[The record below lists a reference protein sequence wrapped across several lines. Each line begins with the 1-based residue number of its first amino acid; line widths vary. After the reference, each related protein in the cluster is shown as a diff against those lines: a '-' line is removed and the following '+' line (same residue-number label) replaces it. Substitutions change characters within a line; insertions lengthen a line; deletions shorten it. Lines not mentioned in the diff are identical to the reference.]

1 MPGSKSA
8 RCGMNPS
15 GSLSHMA
22 SGGLEADDADISQHT
37 KAELTFE
44 FFALKVVDVPKFNF
58 LQVVTVFHGQ

>member
-1 MPGSKSA
+1 
-8 RCGMNPS
+8 
-15 GSLSHMA
+15 MA